1 MTVRQPAATHGANAR
16 AMRSAMTAN
25 SEDDPVV
32 EHRPCDAY
40 APGHLVH
47 IIQVSRASNDHDENP
62 PLPGR
67 LLHVDEDGWL
77 EIELDSGE
85 RVRLWNH
92 DPDGFRIAVE
102 RNDNRVWY
110 QERWGLLDTRTA
122 TGYYPICVART
133 SSPCPTGPPPDDL
146 FDRIRERG
154 GFLVS
159 GEEALRYLDD
169 E

>member
-1 MTVRQPAATHGANAR
+1 MTVRQPAATHGANAK
-16 AMRSAMTAN
+16 AMRSDMTAN
-25 SEDDPVV
+25 RDDDPV
-32 EHRPCDAY
+32 RQPGSCGAFT
-40 APGHLVH
+40 PGHDVH
-47 IIQVSRASNDHDENP
+47 YIQVFRASEDDENP

-85 RVRLWNH
+85 RIRLWNH
-92 DPDGFRIAVE
+92 HPDGFRIATE

-122 TGYYPICVART
+122 TGYHPICVART

-154 GFLVS
+154 GFVVS